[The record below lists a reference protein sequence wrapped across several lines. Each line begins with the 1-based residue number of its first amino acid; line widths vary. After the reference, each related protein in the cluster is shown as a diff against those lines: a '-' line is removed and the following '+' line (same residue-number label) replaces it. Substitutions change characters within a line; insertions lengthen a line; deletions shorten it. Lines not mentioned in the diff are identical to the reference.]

1 VTENKTASN
10 VPIFPLAVDADG
22 IPLRVPPEAVAWR
35 VRKLAKR
42 AGRPKIIIDPET
54 GRPLEIPLA
63 TPYDDFCDQVG
74 EAGRYRLE
82 GIDADGCPII
92 RCVAVTEV
100 FDDDDTPQPAPPLNS
115 ADALTAALQ
124 LVGHLVQSHSK
135 VMEAMASAFGQVQ
148 PAHPADPVVITQP
161 APSANAGNPLDSIQQ
176 VLEILTGK
184 KTPPP
189 EAAASVNSAAP
200 ASHAM
205 QG

>member
-1 VTENKTASN
+1 VTENKTAAN

-22 IPLRVPPEAVAWR
+22 IPLQVPPEAVAWR

-63 TPYDDFCDQVG
+63 TPYGEFCDHVG

-82 GIDADGCPII
+82 GIDADGRPIV

-100 FDDDDTPQPAPPLNS
+100 FEDDDGPPPAAPINS

-148 PAHPADPVVITQP
+148 PAHPTEPVVIAPP
-161 APSANAGNPLDSIQQ
+161 APAANASNPLDSIEQ
-176 VLEILTGK
+176 VLDILTGK
-184 KTPPP
+184 KAPPP
-189 EAAASVNSAAP
+189 EATASVNAA
-200 ASHAM
+200 STM
-205 QG
+205 KE